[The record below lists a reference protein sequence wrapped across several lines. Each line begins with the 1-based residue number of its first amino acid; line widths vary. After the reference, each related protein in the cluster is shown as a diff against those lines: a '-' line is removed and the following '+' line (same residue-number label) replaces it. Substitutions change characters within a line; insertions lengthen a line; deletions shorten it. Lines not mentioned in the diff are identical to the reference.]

1 MAVRMSDRR
10 DIAGKLTDAIA
21 ALQLDIDRLADLERR
36 PCDLEEYNGILH
48 SIREAKKEQSF
59 LKTTLTEHRYKWACS
74 DMKDAIKE
82 LGDLCREMPDE
93 VRHASVV
100 NRVMAA
106 QEEQRALLLEMHAK

>member
-1 MAVRMSDRR
+1 MSYEHRAS
-10 DIAGKLTDAIA
+10 IENGHAKAIF
-21 ALQLDIDRLADLERR
+21 ALQAEIDRLAILERQ
-36 PCDLEEYNGILH
+36 PCELGEYTGIL
-48 SIREAKKEQSF
+48 SRIREAKREQSG
-59 LKTTLTEHRYKWACS
+59 LKTALTEHRYKWACS

-106 QEEQRALLLEMHAK
+106 QEEQRALLLEMHSK